1 MSHPLDRPIW
11 AALNDAHASFA
22 TGDARAKRYPVEI
35 SPLAA
40 PRDFGPDALGALA
53 ALIPAGD
60 NISLLEPNPTQPPA
74 GIIETL
80 RGLCVQMHAPTVT
93 AGGKS
98 VTLAPLGD
106 ADAEDMLALATLTRP
121 GPFKLHTH
129 KLGRFIGVRDNG
141 QLIAM
146 AGERTRS
153 GGFIEVSAVCTHPD
167 YRGRGLGAA
176 LIRAVCD
183 RIINERKTPY
193 LHSYANNEVAIALYR
208 SLGFEVRTEVQ
219 HCVWQRG

>member
-11 AALNDAHASFA
+11 AALTSDHAA
-22 TGDARAKRYPVEI
+22 LANGDAGAKRYPIEI

-40 PRDFGPDALGALA
+40 PRDFGPEALA
-53 ALIPAGD
+53 ALSSLIPAGD
-60 NISLLEPNPTQPPA
+60 NISLLEPDASQPPA
-74 GIIETL
+74 GVTETL
-80 RGLCVQMHAPTVT
+80 RGVCVQMLAPRVT

-98 VTLAPLGD
+98 VAITPLGD

-129 KLGRFIGVRDNG
+129 KLGRFIGVRDKG

-153 GGFIEVSAVCTHPD
+153 GAFIEVSAVCTHPE

-183 RIINERKTPY
+183 RILSERKTPY

-208 SLGFEVRTEVQ
+208 SLGFEVRTEVL
-219 HCVWQRG
+219 HCVWQRA